1 MRRMIYRI
9 LFLLCVSIV
18 TMSTVIWAAPK
29 EMDLRVNDPGVS
41 SEWAVGSTNNVK
53 WALKGGEWTGT
64 VAISLQRAG
73 WVNAR
78 MVLAESVPIGT
89 GRTGSFKWIVPIDL
103 PPGDN
108 YSVTVMADN
117 GIGET
122 SPDFKIIPGKAAG
135 VKLVLDAPPKGTEK
149 WTTGSAVTIRWSY
162 AGNPGSTVKLVLLK
176 KDDGAVT
183 TIAEVAAVGVDG
195 KGHLMWTVPAGLKPG
210 SDYRLGITSTS
221 NAFYQDTSKEPIIV
235 TATK

>member
-1 MRRMIYRI
+1 MVRRIRRFF
-9 LFLLCVSIV
+9 LLLCVSIV
-18 TMSTVIWAAPK
+18 TVSTVLCAAPK
-29 EMDLRVNDPGVS
+29 EMDLRVNDPGAS

-53 WALKGGEWTGT
+53 WTLKGGEWTGT
-64 VAISLQRAG
+64 VAISVQRVG

-78 MVLAESVPIGT
+78 MVLADAVPIGT
-89 GRTGSFKWIVPIDL
+89 GRVGSFKWLVPLDL

-122 SPDFKIIPGKAAG
+122 SPDFKILPGKAAG
-135 VKLVLDAPPKGTEK
+135 VKLVLDALPKGLDK
-149 WTTGSAVTIRWSY
+149 WAAGNVVPIRWSY
-162 AGNPGSTVKLVLLK
+162 AGNLGATVKLVLVK
-176 KDDGAVT
+176 KDDGTVT

-195 KGHLMWTVPAGLKPG
+195 KGQLQWTVPAGLKPG
-210 SDYRLGITSTS
+210 SDYRIGIASTT
-221 NAFYQDTSKEPIIV
+221 NAFFQDTSKDPITL